1 MSLMDTLVDRFTKD
15 APVAVM
21 TRALFANILAP
32 KELDTIFQDCAEKQY
47 EGELLFSTAVHLLA
61 LTVTKQQPA
70 LNTAYRQHQGS
81 INVSVTAV
89 YQKLRG
95 VELPVTRELVR
106 RTAGKMAQVLDSVGW
121 REAPLIPGYET
132 RVLDGFHLRG
142 TEHRIKETRAL
153 RATPLP
159 GQCLAVLDPQRHLL
173 VDIYPCEDGH
183 AQERSILPEL
193 VEDLC
198 PGQLWIMDRNF
209 CTKMWLLEI
218 ALNKSFFIVRHHAN
232 LPLEDRGTPRHV
244 GSLESGE
251 VWEQTAVIRDRCGD
265 ELSVRCI
272 TLKLNQPTEDGDT
285 EIVLLTNLPSEIA
298 AETIVEA
305 YRQRWT
311 IEHAFQELTL
321 SLHGEIATLTYPPAA
336 LLACA
341 IAFVTYNVMSVVKS
355 TIAQVQ
361 PPPERQ
367 ETRDNLSMYY
377 LASEVAVVSQGMQIA
392 IPSHEWHLR
401 YAELSAEQM
410 AEALTN
416 HARHVRLKRYRKD
429 RRGPKKP
436 SPKRTGRKS
445 HVSTARVLATR
456 RQRE

>member
-1 MSLMDTLVDRFTKD
+1 MSLMDTLIDRFTKE

-32 KELDTIFQDCAEKQY
+32 KELDTLFQDCAEKQY

-61 LTVTKQQPA
+61 LAVTKQQPA
-70 LNTAYRQHQGS
+70 LNAAYRQHQDS
-81 INVSVTAV
+81 IDVSVTAI

-121 REAPLIPGYET
+121 REDPLIPGYET

-142 TEHRIKETRAL
+142 TEHRIKETRSL

-159 GQCLAVLDPQRHLL
+159 GQCLAVLDPRRHLL

-183 AQERSILPEL
+183 AQERGILPEL
-193 VEDLC
+193 VEDLS

-232 LPLEDRGTPRHV
+232 LPLEKRGAPRRV
-244 GSLESGE
+244 GRIESGE
-251 VWEQTAVIRDRCGD
+251 VWEQTAVIRDRFGD
-265 ELSVRCI
+265 ELTVRCI

-298 AETIVEA
+298 AETIATA

-311 IEHAFQELTL
+311 IEHAFLELTL
-321 SLHGEIATLTYPPAA
+321 SLHGEIDTLTYPPAA

-361 PPPERQ
+361 GPACQ

-377 LASEVAVVSQGMQIA
+377 LASEVAVVSEGMQIA
-392 IPSHEWHLR
+392 IPSHEWHQR
-401 YAELSAEQM
+401 YAELSAKQM
-410 AEALTN
+410 AAALKN
-416 HARHVRLKRYRKD
+416 HARHVKLKRYLKN

-436 SPKRTGRKS
+436 QAKRTGRKS
-445 HVSTARVLATR
+445 HVSTARLLATR